1 MTIKIINYKN
11 LHGEQLKKN
20 VLKAVRNS
28 NKNIS
33 IEFIIDDALDKQKT
47 ILIINEVIFCSKR
60 IPSTRKIIKI
70 INNSK

>member
-1 MTIKIINYKN
+1 MTIKIINYKT
-11 LHGEQLKKN
+11 LQGEKLKKN

-33 IEFIIDDALDKQKT
+33 IEFINDETFDNKKT
-47 ILIINEVIFCSKR
+47 FLVINEVVVSDKR

-70 INNSK
+70 INKSK